1 MFFDN
6 YVRIC
11 EHFGEAQTMVLREIG
26 VSASAYQNWKAGG
39 NPSNATKKKLAQHF
53 GITIDELMTG
63 QIKNPAAESGNE
75 VDNQLDADIIKLFA
89 KLSLENKALA
99 LALLKGLAGDQ

>member
-26 VSASAYQNWKAGG
+26 VLASAYQNWKAGG

-63 QIKNPAAESGNE
+63 QIKNPAAEGGNG
-75 VDNQLDADIIKLFA
+75 VDDQLNAEIIDLFGQ
-89 KLSLENKALA
+89 LSFENKGLA
-99 LALLKGLAGDQ
+99 LALLRAISENQ